1 MSVISFQNV
10 IHRSGFGKNDKQW
23 YPAWVKRYA
32 EFSRVGLDDE
42 LNLTR
47 GSVIDFSRQLRD
59 NGVVAW
65 RRLQAVQ
72 SLVAYRNLILQAEE
86 PSLKDVV
93 QTLTRVAGQEEAFGS
108 GAAPDRRDQIS
119 LIGQIDDSEP
129 LIIQQTR
136 RELRVQGKA
145 LETERAYVGW
155 IERFLRYCNITD
167 TQPAAVAEHASEAEK
182 SRHQWQHVCKSLESI
197 GEPQIRTFLTTLA
210 ADRNVAV
217 STQGQAKSALLF
229 LFGKVIGRELGVI
242 DAVNSGKAE
251 RLPVVLSRDEIAL
264 LLPEFQGLRR
274 LMFLL
279 MYGAGLRHVE
289 CRRLRV
295 KDVCFDDGHVVIRS
309 GKGEKDRITILPDRC
324 RSSLT
329 EQVELVRRQHDRDL
343 QDGLGSVHLPYAL
356 ERKYPN
362 AEREFCW
369 QWLFPATRLS
379 KDPRSGKYRRH
390 HLAEDYFAKCF
401 KRAVKRA
408 GISKNAVPHSL
419 RHSFATH
426 LLESGSDIRTVQDL
440 LGHKDVR
447 TTQIYLHVMNKP
459 GLAVKSPVDE
469 LLE

>member
-23 YPAWVKRYA
+23 YPAWIKRYA

-42 LNLTR
+42 LSLTR
-47 GSVIDFSRQLRD
+47 DSVVDFSRQLRD

-72 SLVAYRNLILQAEE
+72 SLVAYRDLILQAEE

-136 RELRVQGKA
+136 RDLRVQGKA

-362 AEREFCW
+362 AEREFC
-369 QWLFPATRLS
+369 
-379 KDPRSGKYRRH
+379 
-390 HLAEDYFAKCF
+390 
-401 KRAVKRA
+401 
-408 GISKNAVPHSL
+408 
-419 RHSFATH
+419 
-426 LLESGSDIRTVQDL
+426 
-440 LGHKDVR
+440 
-447 TTQIYLHVMNKP
+447 
-459 GLAVKSPVDE
+459 
-469 LLE
+469 

>member
-1 MSVISFQNV
+1 MSVINFQNA
-10 IHRSGFGKNDKQW
+10 IHRSGLAKQDKQW

-32 EFSRVGLDDE
+32 EFSRVGQDVQLS
-42 LNLTR
+42 LSR

-72 SLVAYRNLILQAEE
+72 SLSLYRDLILQEQQPE
-86 PSLKDVV
+86 LTDVI
-93 QTLTRVAGQEEAFGS
+93 QKLTSVAGQEEAFGS
-108 GAAPDRRDQIS
+108 EALPDQRRQIS
-119 LIGQIDDSEP
+119 LIGQIDGSDP
-129 LIIQQTR
+129 VIIQQTR

-145 LETERAYVGW
+145 LETERAYIGW
-155 IERFLRYCNITD
+155 IERFLRYCNIAD
-167 TQPAAVAEHASEAEK
+167 TEPAAIGEHASEAE
-182 SRHQWQHVCKSLESI
+182 RAAHQWQHVRRSLESV
-197 GEPQIRTFLTTLA
+197 GEPQIRSFLTTLA
-210 ADRNVAV
+210 ADMNVAV
-217 STQGQAKSALLF
+217 STQSQAKSALLF

-251 RLPVVLSRDEIAL
+251 RLPVVLSRDEIAAV
-264 LLPEFQGLRR
+264 LPEFQGLRR
-274 LMFLL
+274 LMFML

-295 KDVCFDDGHVVIRS
+295 KDVCFDDGHILVRS
-309 GKGEKDRITILPDRC
+309 GKGEKDRITVLPDGC
-324 RSSLT
+324 RSSLV

-343 QDGLGSVHLPYAL
+343 RDGLGSVYLPYAL
-356 ERKYPN
+356 ERKYSN

-369 QWLFPATRLS
+369 QWLLPATRLS
-379 KDPRSGKYRRH
+379 KDPRSGQHRRH
-390 HLAEDYFAKCF
+390 HLAEDYFAKFF
-401 KRAVKRA
+401 KKAVKRA

-447 TTQIYLHVMNKP
+447 TTQVYLHVMNKP
-459 GLAVKSPVDE
+459 GIAVKSPVDE
-469 LLE
+469 LLG